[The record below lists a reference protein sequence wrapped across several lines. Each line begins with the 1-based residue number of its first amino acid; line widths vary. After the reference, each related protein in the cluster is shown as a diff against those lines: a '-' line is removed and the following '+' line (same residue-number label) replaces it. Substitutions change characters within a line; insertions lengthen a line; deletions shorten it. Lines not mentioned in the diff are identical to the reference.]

1 MGSIKEDH
9 RGDTHEQAVEMLS
22 NWKQRL
28 GNNAKIKII
37 VEALR
42 KINFND
48 VADFIVIRC
57 QAVPVENA
65 TNTVDNS
72 KRKSMIGL
80 PSGTNKG
87 NLASCSNTGPTKND
101 LAGIYEEQFRIDAA
115 IQYK

>member
-1 MGSIKEDH
+1 MVGSIKEDH
-9 RGDTHEQAVEMLS
+9 RGDTHEQAVDMLT
-22 NWKQRL
+22 NWKRRL
-28 GNNAKIKII
+28 GSDAKIKII

-42 KINFND
+42 EIRFND
-48 VADFIVIRC
+48 IADFIVSWCRV
-57 QAVPVENA
+57 AENA

-72 KRKSMIGL
+72 KRKSMIDL